1 MKRRAEA
8 GFSVVE
14 ALIAAAIIVVAGMV
28 ALASAVVVARANAS
42 SRTSTSQEMLDRAV
56 ASLRAD
62 AATAFA
68 VFVPP
73 TDVFGAPNGGH
84 EVDFYTRDDRGS
96 ALFWAYRFDAAA
108 HALQRYDYAGID
120 AQGRHVPPIDA
131 GQHPPLTDIAGFS
144 AVKLEASQLP
154 TAANGAYAQ
163 AIPSGVAPKAEP
175 VNFAHPYTT
184 GGNRIVDVRIAT
196 PAAARHLHLGAG
208 IMPSGF
214 TVLGKPVY
222 HAIVYRHD
230 STSRSWLGFG
240 QKSHVWIDGV
250 VEVSYDNYRTR
261 PKQWCQ
267 YNIYGGANGQDGG
280 AHGLDGNDP
289 HANYIP
295 TDPAEQAQTLLW
307 NCRHLY
313 GGTTPPPP
321 DAPRSRFTPISQPI
335 VMDSPPPCWYRL
347 PRCWPPNAPPTW
359 APSPLPS
366 DTPPPWWCEAHP
378 GSPACRPASP
388 PPSPSPIATSS

>member
-1 MKRRAEA
+1 MSSKREA

-28 ALASAVVVARANAS
+28 ALASAVVVART
-42 SRTSTSQEMLDRAV
+42 TSTSSGGPPSQELLDRAA

-73 TDVFGAPNGGH
+73 TDVFGAPNAGH
-84 EVDFYTRDDRGS
+84 EVDFYTRDDSGS
-96 ALFWAYRFDAAA
+96 ELFWAYRFDAAA
-108 HALQRYDYAGID
+108 HAVQRYDYTGID
-120 AQGRHVPPIDA
+120 ARGRHVPPIDFSRY
-131 GQHPPLTDIAGFS
+131 PPLTDIASFS
-144 AVKLEASQLP
+144 ATKLEASQLNTP
-154 TAANGAYAQ
+154 LNGGYAP
-163 AIPSGVAPKAEP
+163 AIPPGISPKAEP
-175 VNFAHPYTT
+175 VNFQHPYTT
-184 GGNRIVDVRIAT
+184 GGNRIVDLRIAT
-196 PAAARHLHLGAG
+196 ATAARHLHIGAG

-230 STSRSWLGFG
+230 STSRSWLGFA

-250 VEVSYDNYRTR
+250 VEVSYDDFRTR

-289 HANYIP
+289 HANYIAS
-295 TDPAEQAQTLLW
+295 DPAEQAQTLLW
-307 NCRHLY
+307 SCQHLY
-313 GGTTPPPP
+313 GGPTPPPP
-321 DAPRSRFTPISQPI
+321 DAPRARFTPVPQPI

-378 GSPACRPASP
+378 DSPACAPQRA
-388 PPSPSPIATSS
+388 SPSPIATSS